1 MTRLSTGYTF
11 LNIQEHSKYIRE
23 NLDYISNKERFKL
36 IAELFKIENADWIFP
51 QAPYLVEKNK
61 YSWSKET
68 SKGKYE
74 VKESIKYLN
83 QFFYFL

>member
-1 MTRLSTGYTF
+1 MIKNKKVIPILG
-11 LNIQEHSKYIRE
+11 IHGWKG
-23 NLDYISNKERFKL
+23 NKESFKS

-74 VKESIKYLN
+74 VKESIK
-83 QFFYFL
+83 